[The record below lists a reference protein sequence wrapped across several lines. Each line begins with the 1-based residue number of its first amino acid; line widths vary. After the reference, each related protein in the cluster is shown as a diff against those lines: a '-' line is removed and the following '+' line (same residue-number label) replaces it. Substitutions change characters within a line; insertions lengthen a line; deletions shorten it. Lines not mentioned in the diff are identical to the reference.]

1 MSGAASGAPQPRSLR
16 RMKSTRAP
24 ASTRSPKPQSNRVAS
39 VGDVA
44 PDFTISDA
52 RGARVSLAA
61 SKGRVVVLFF
71 YPKDDTTA
79 CTQEACDFQENLARF
94 RRLGC
99 TVLGI
104 SPDSVGSHARF
115 AAKHGLR
122 VTLLS
127 DDPDAS
133 GTPPVC
139 SAYGVWQRKSMYG
152 RTYMGVVRT
161 TLVVGRDG
169 VVARRFD
176 KVRVKG
182 HLSEVLAAVKA
193 LD

>member
-1 MSGAASGAPQPRSLR
+1 M
-16 RMKSTRAP
+16 
-24 ASTRSPKPQSNRVAS
+24 
-39 VGDVA
+39 
-44 PDFTISDA
+44 
-52 RGARVSLAA
+52 SLAA

-122 VTLLS
+122 ITLLS

-139 SAYGVWQRKSMYG
+139 SAYGVWQRRSMYG